1 MSKPLFQTPQS
12 LHSSSCLGLDLNLDL
27 DLDLNHWHKWAQLS
41 RTANPENKEKSKSL
55 TPIHLLSIQKRSC
68 YRRAFDAFQKQEPA
82 KKKQNSEE
90 GSKT

>member
-41 RTANPENKEKSKSL
+41 RTANPEKKEKNEIPDTDPPPL
-55 TPIHLLSIQKRSC
+55 
-68 YRRAFDAFQKQEPA
+68 D
-82 KKKQNSEE
+82 SE
-90 GSKT
+90 KIVLQACF